1 MMIMALQHPVVALID
16 DNLVFSAAMEAVLS
30 DHGYQIE
37 LYDSADSFL
46 AAAPGS
52 KASCLIIDIQLGN
65 TCGIALARQLA
76 AKGFTSHV
84 IFVTGSDDAQIEKRA
99 LDVGC
104 VAFLRKP
111 FAPSALMAA
120 LARS

>member
-1 MMIMALQHPVVALID
+1 MNMALQHSVVALID
-16 DNLVFSAAMEAVLS
+16 DNLAFSAAMEAVLTG
-30 DHGYQIE
+30 HGYQIE
-37 LYDSADSFL
+37 LYDSAGAFL
-46 AAAPGS
+46 SAAPAS
-52 KASCLIIDIQLGN
+52 KASCLIIDIQLGE

-84 IFVTGSDDAQIEKRA
+84 IFVTGSDDAYIEKKA

-111 FAPSALMAA
+111 FAPSVLMAA
-120 LARS
+120 LSKP